1 MRTFEARMS
10 FYPVAILACI
20 CLLAFL
26 LSYRVPA
33 GKPQAVTRLALLHGV
48 RPLWGE
54 SEESVRNR
62 TTGASR
68 WPYNRPTPEFVW
80 WARAWHR
87 VIRALRRE

>member
-1 MRTFEARMS
+1 MTIS
-10 FYPVAILACI
+10 SVAILACI

-26 LSYRVPA
+26 LSYRVPV
-33 GKPQAVTRLALLHGV
+33 GKPGAMTRLALLHGV

-68 WPYNRPTPEFVW
+68 WPYNRPAPQFVW

-87 VIRALRRE
+87 IAGALHRG